1 MRKLNSLKNLLTTA
15 FSYVI
20 LALLGFVRIKVFISS
35 LGEEIYSINQLFYQI
50 FAYLSIAEA
59 GVGALICQKYYKLLI
74 EKKTD
79 DINVIHTTARSFLR
93 KISLG
98 MFIVGVIISFGLKF
112 LTNNS
117 LSLGYMQIV
126 FMLFMIRNLI
136 DYLMYTPRLLMQADQ
151 KSYAT
156 NSIVN
161 AYKIIEIALEI
172 VLLYNKVNYAYIL
185 IPTIIIRIIMNYFVN
200 KRVYR
205 EYPWLK
211 VVEKKDN
218 SVLKESKYIL
228 GIRVATIVANN
239 TDILIVSK
247 FLTPLAVTIYSSYN
261 YIIKFAI
268 DAANL
273 VLNALVASFG
283 NVMHSKEDEKKSAIF
298 EQLNSL
304 FICLA
309 SFLAVAMAYLLSKLV
324 NIWLG
329 ADKIIDPLSL
339 IFMVIILYQ
348 NVSRLMFNAMRDVQ
362 GWFKQTQW
370 IAYIEGIGNI
380 VLSIILLQ
388 YFDMAGILLAT
399 VLINA
404 FTSFLYYPIYTYKKL
419 FNKKPILYYVK
430 FFANFAF
437 AAVLIWLSYKFGA
450 NIQMNNY
457 FELIYKG
464 TIYMGIVG
472 LLILLFNYICFKDFR
487 DFMKNIKSLIIDI
500 LNKKKA
506 KQENNV

>member
-1 MRKLNSLKNLLTTA
+1 MRKLNSLKNLLTTV

-20 LALLGFVRIKVFISS
+20 LALLGFVRIKVFISN

-74 EKKTD
+74 DKKTD

-117 LSLGYMQIV
+117 LSLGYMQLV

-151 KSYAT
+151 KSHVT
-156 NSIVN
+156 NRIVN
-161 AYKIIEIALEI
+161 TYKIIEIALEI

-200 KRVYR
+200 KKVYR

-273 VLNALVASFG
+273 VLNALIASFG
-283 NVMHSKEDEKKSAIF
+283 NVMHSKEDEKKRGIF

-304 FICLA
+304 FVCLA
-309 SFLAVAMAYLLSKLV
+309 SFLAVSMAYLLSKLV

-380 VLSIILLQ
+380 VLSIILLH

-419 FNKKPILYYVK
+419 FNKKPILYYIK
-430 FFANFAF
+430 FFTNFVFSAL
-437 AAVLIWLSYKFGA
+437 LIWLSYTYGA
-450 NIQMNNY
+450 NIQMNSY

-464 TIYMGIVG
+464 LTYMVIIGV
-472 LLILLFNYICFKDFR
+472 LILIFNFICFKDFR
-487 DFMKNIKSLIIDI
+487 DFMKNIKSLIFDI
-500 LNKKKA
+500 VKKKKVKA
-506 KQENNV
+506 E